1 MLLSV
6 LDGVWSASSVSE
18 LVELVSAIRLA
29 GFAIRLLLERFV
41 ALSFEFLTVLVT
53 VAVIEV
59 DRDVFDRFKFKL
71 SFPLTSTA
79 DLINS

>member
-29 GFAIRLLLERFV
+29 GFVSRFV
-41 ALSFEFLTVLVT
+41 ALSFELLAALVT

-71 SFPLTSTA
+71 SLPLTSTA